1 MVNFPSTTV
10 GRKFR
15 VEKLENLWRD
25 ARSSLSPSHCI
36 YPLSA
41 EVDQEVAIKIFL
53 TRGGT
58 KSFRAKETV
67 ESLRSLIDRRL
78 KDSKISWGGG
88 RGGA

>member
-25 ARSSLSPSHCI
+25 ARSSLSPPRI